1 MRPEGVRE
9 IVNRF
14 PDLGDVIMQAFI
26 ARRHL
31 LRESGNFTGPR
42 VIGSRYSRDTLRSE
56 ASPRP

>member
-1 MRPEGVRE
+1 MRE